1 MLCKLAFF
9 KLTLTLIDKLVS
21 LYEAKAVIKAWL
33 RFMLFN
39 SNLCRCYFM
48 QYQSLLCIH
57 GRDNRARFAV
67 ISASIYF
74 VLIFGFLLIGQ
85 TSIMLILAGLLSPL
99 LVLTT
104 YRRVRDAARP
114 SWYSG
119 LPLIP
124 LSLFSMA
131 LAFGNSTLLSAVA
144 FFFALAVSAF
154 LAMLASKS
162 KVSRYQDGYAGPA
175 AVAKS
180 HANRRR
186 VEPTLDADGSTSYRE
201 DLDTESERVN
211 ASDNQQDWESSV
223 STKQFSAS
231 IVIHKYLDF
240 AKQHPKILIGVA
252 GVLLTITLL
261 SGLWSLVSSSEEET
275 VALTTLEVEEP
286 VLTSAREEAKIP
298 DGFSV
303 LLEGNILIMRWLG
316 ETRTS
321 GEIWSLASA
330 QGDRSCT
337 NLRFNNGTDYRTM
350 LVEYMPDTA
359 IEARFSPLDT
369 QAIITDI
376 ARRGSVKL
384 CGYDFS
390 LKGSQ
395 SALARNAAFIPY
407 L

>member
-1 MLCKLAFF
+1 
-9 KLTLTLIDKLVS
+9 
-21 LYEAKAVIKAWL
+21 
-33 RFMLFN
+33 
-39 SNLCRCYFM
+39 M

-57 GRDNRARFAV
+57 GRDNGARFAV

-85 TSIMLILAGLLSPL
+85 TSVMLILAGLLSPL

-114 SWYSG
+114 IWYSG

-131 LAFGNSTLLSAVA
+131 LAFGNSTLLSSVA
-144 FFFALAVSAF
+144 FFFALAVNAF

-162 KVSRYQDGYAGPA
+162 KVSRYQNGYAGPA

-201 DLDTESERVN
+201 ESDTESERGN

-223 STKQFSAS
+223 SIRSFSAS
-231 IVIHKYLDF
+231 LQGWAVWG
-240 AKQHPKILIGVA
+240 KQHPKILLSVA
-252 GVLLTITLL
+252 GGLLAITLL

-275 VALTTLEVEEP
+275 VALTTLAVEEP

-316 ETRTS
+316 ETRTP

-337 NLRFNNGTDYRTM
+337 NLRFNNGTDYRTI